1 MMNYVVIQHL
11 ALKHKST
18 LGDSY

>member
-18 LGDSY
+18 LRGSY